1 MASNKQRNQS
11 LEGEV
16 AVPNLPQEVIQ
27 EILLRLPVK
36 SLCRF
41 RCISKSWLSRI
52 SSPQFAKAHL
62 DIALR
67 SNILYSQR
75 QRLIF
80 SSGNLYSV
88 EYESICNTNGRDIAV
103 VTLDY
108 PLKEKANGRDDVLD
122 DSRGNDLVYY
132 KVSEDEDENP
142 VIVKVDAKFSSK
154 VTKLD
159 DIWVEI
165 FGSCNGL
172 VCIAPEEDT
181 LFLFNPSTGESK
193 RIPEQSLSRSAPY
206 GYNSY
211 GFGYDPTT
219 DDYKVV
225 LIGAVSAFNVYA
237 FSVYSM
243 RTACWGRIKTF
254 PYDSFVCGAGVFL
267 HGALH
272 WVARNRESEDDKYVV
287 SAFNLENELFQDM
300 PVPDVDDCFEFV
312 LGTLKECLC
321 LLYSQSD
328 MHNDFWMMREYGLGK
343 SWTRVTITYSYICM
357 VPLCLAQN
365 GEALLELDGTLVQH
379 NLETGTYETLEF
391 EGLPIG
397 GGFEA
402 ATYVE
407 SLISPNTYFGREI
420 QML

>member
-219 DDYKVV
+219 DDYK
-225 LIGAVSAFNVYA
+225 GYF
-237 FSVYSM
+237 FM
-243 RTACWGRIKTF
+243 
-254 PYDSFVCGAGVFL
+254 
-267 HGALH
+267 
-272 WVARNRESEDDKYVV
+272 
-287 SAFNLENELFQDM
+287 ELFIGWREIGKVKM
-300 PVPDVDDCFEFV
+300 TR
-312 LGTLKECLC
+312 TLKECLC

>member
-219 DDYKVV
+219 DDYK
-225 LIGAVSAFNVYA
+225 GYF
-237 FSVYSM
+237 FM
-243 RTACWGRIKTF
+243 
-254 PYDSFVCGAGVFL
+254 
-267 HGALH
+267 
-272 WVARNRESEDDKYVV
+272 
-287 SAFNLENELFQDM
+287 ELFIGWREIGKVKMTSYEAPGRAVAVKLDY
-300 PVPDVDDCFEFV
+300 P
-312 LGTLKECLC
+312 LKCDFYDEVKFIGSCNGLLCVASEPGILLLINPCTREAAEIPRVCLC
-321 LLYSQSD
+321 LLTESQ
-328 MHNDFWMMREYGLGK
+328 
-343 SWTRVTITYSYICM
+343 
-357 VPLCLAQN
+357 
-365 GEALLELDGTLVQH
+365 
-379 NLETGTYETLEF
+379 
-391 EGLPIG
+391 
-397 GGFEA
+397 
-402 ATYVE
+402 
-407 SLISPNTYFGREI
+407 
-420 QML
+420 